1 MFKKSGNSV
10 HDYFSA
16 ILAGIFGSLAGLCAK
31 IGLQE
36 SNIIYNTLRDSEYSN
51 NSFLWTLTRGTFIC
65 LTIYLNLQMLKSQI
79 LSFGYIGASMTII
92 VAFFVNYI
100 CSLGYEI
107 IFFGD
112 YPTPQ
117 QMFGCLLIF
126 AGVYLYK
133 NQLKTNQPPQ
143 KDYLAS
149 KDPPALADIELQIV
163 EGRPRPS
170 DKKFVVR
177 SSNFNSNK
185 NLS

>member
-1 MFKKSGNSV
+1 
-10 HDYFSA
+10 
-16 ILAGIFGSLAGLCAK
+16 
-31 IGLQE
+31 
-36 SNIIYNTLRDSEYSN
+36 
-51 NSFLWTLTRGTFIC
+51 
-65 LTIYLNLQMLKSQI
+65 MLKSQI

-112 YPTPQ
+112 YPTTQ

-133 NQLKTNQPPQ
+133 NQLKTNQTPQ
-143 KDYLAS
+143 QDYKAS
-149 KDPPALADIELQIV
+149 EDPAALADIELQIV
-163 EGRPRPS
+163 EGRSRPS

-177 SSNFNSNK
+177 PNDQFSPNSSHTNGNLITSEAGNFFSPRIPLADINIIYHIFGADTETASENFTGLNIANSKLLTLAELTRFHK
-185 NLS
+185 NNYSDKNY